1 MFTKKTKSR
10 AQHLVALFA
19 SLLVACVSACGGG
32 DLEVK
37 QPDPNENT
45 GANKKTPPVDPEE
58 RAAAPKPP
66 PGDFRKTPPA
76 PGPAVVFSPPK
87 IEEARLANGI
97 RILHVER
104 RELPIV
110 ALQVSADRGAD
121 QAGPG
126 VASFAASMLLQG
138 TKTRSAIAISDEF
151 GRLGAAFG
159 AGADYDSVGV
169 GARCLTPKLPE
180 VLALLADI
188 VINPAF
194 DAAEL
199 KRERSR
205 RLTSIGQQNDRPAVL
220 LSNAVSS
227 ALYPAG
233 HPYSAPLIG
242 LEPDVTKV
250 SAAELASFHASNF
263 RPDRVTI
270 AIAGDIT
277 KDRALEEIQRV
288 FSAWQGKAQPAKEVG
303 PPPLP
308 DAKAARILLLDRPG
322 ATQSQVAVALPGVPR
337 ATKDFEAILLMNTIL
352 GGQFSSRLNLNLREK
367 HAYSYGVRSNFD
379 MRRGPGPFV
388 AGGAIV
394 RESTG
399 PAVREMLA
407 EMKRLQAELVTAE
420 ELDDARSNLIL
431 QLPARFET
439 AAETA
444 STLAYLATY
453 GLPLDEIATRPAR
466 LKAVT
471 RDDVKRAAES
481 YLKADLTRIVIVGD
495 AKVIKAQ
502 LDALGIGSVE
512 LLPAAEKTPPAAGK
526 NAPAAG
532 KKG

>member
-1 MFTKKTKSR
+1 M
-10 AQHLVALFA
+10 
-19 SLLVACVSACGGG
+19 
-32 DLEVK
+32 
-37 QPDPNENT
+37 
-45 GANKKTPPVDPEE
+45 
-58 RAAAPKPP
+58 
-66 PGDFRKTPPA
+66 
-76 PGPAVVFSPPK
+76 FSPPK

-97 RILHVER
+97 RVLHAER

-110 ALQVSADRGAD
+110 AVQVSADRGAD

-138 TKTRSAIAISDEF
+138 TKTRSAIAISDEI
-151 GRLGAAFG
+151 GRLGASAG

-180 VLALLADI
+180 LLALLADI

-194 DAAEL
+194 DPAEI

-205 RLTSIGQQNDRPAVL
+205 RLTSILQQNDRPAIL
-220 LSNAVSS
+220 LSNAVAS

-233 HPYSAPLIG
+233 HPYSAPILG

-250 SAAELASFHASNF
+250 SAAELAAFHASNF

-270 AIAGDIT
+270 AVAGDIN
-277 KDRALEEIQRV
+277 KDQAVEAIQRA
-288 FSAWQGKAQPAKEVG
+288 FAAWQGKAQPAKEIG
-303 PPPLP
+303 PPPAP
-308 DAKAARILLLDRPG
+308 DAMAARILLLDRPG
-322 ATQSQVAVALPGVPR
+322 ATQSQVAIALPGVPR
-337 ATKDFEAILLMNTIL
+337 VTKDYDAILVMNTIL
-352 GGQFSSRLNLNLREK
+352 GGQFTSRLNLNLREK
-367 HAYSYGVRSNFD
+367 HAYSYGVRSSFD

-388 AGGAIV
+388 AGGAIA
-394 RESTG
+394 REATG
-399 PAVREMLA
+399 PAVREMLV
-407 EMKRLQAELVTAE
+407 EMKRLKDELVTGE

-439 AAETA
+439 ASETA
-444 STLAYLATY
+444 ATLAYLATY

-471 RDDVKRAAES
+471 REEVTRAAEV
-481 YLKADLTRIVIVGD
+481 YLKADIARIVIVGD
-495 AKVIKAQ
+495 AKIIKAQ

-512 LLPAAEKTPPAAGK
+512 LLPAA
-526 NAPAAG
+526 G

>member
-1 MFTKKTKSR
+1 MSSR
-10 AQHLVALFA
+10 TFRTLFA
-19 SLLVACVSACGGG
+19 TLLVFVASACGAGG
-32 DLEVK
+32 PEVK
-37 QPDPNENT
+37 QPDPNEEAA
-45 GANKKTPPVDPEE
+45 ANKKKPVDPEE
-58 RAAAPKPP
+58 RAAAPKPS
-66 PGDFRKTPPA
+66 PGDFRKTAPA

-87 IEEARLANGI
+87 IEEARLPNGV

-121 QAGPG
+121 QGKPG
-126 VASFAASMLLQG
+126 VASFAATMLLQG

-151 GRLGAAFG
+151 GRLGAVFG

-180 VLALLADI
+180 VLTLLADV

-205 RLTSIGQQNDRPAVL
+205 RLTNLLQQNDRPATL
-220 LSNAVSS
+220 LSNAVSA

-233 HPYSAPLIG
+233 HPYNAPLIG
-242 LEPDVTKV
+242 FEAEVTHV
-250 SAAELASFHASNF
+250 SAKELAAFHATQF

-277 KDRALEEIQRV
+277 KDQAVEQIQRV
-288 FSAWQGKAQPAKEVG
+288 FAAWKGQAQPAKEIG
-303 PPPLP
+303 APSPL

-322 ATQSQVAVALPGVPR
+322 ATQSQVAVALSGVPR

-367 HAYSYGVRSNFD
+367 HAYSYGVRSSFD

-399 PAVREMLA
+399 PAVREILS
-407 EMKRLQAELVTAE
+407 EMKRLQAELVTAD
-420 ELDDARSNLIL
+420 ELEDARSNLIL
-431 QLPARFET
+431 QLPARFES

-471 RDDVKRAAES
+471 REDIKRVAEA
-481 YLKADLTRIVIVGD
+481 YLKADLARVVIVGD
-495 AKVIKAQ
+495 AKVIKEQ
-502 LDALGIGSVE
+502 LEALKLGAVE
-512 LLPAAEKTPPAAGK
+512 LLPAAAPPAAGPPAAGSPAAK
-526 NAPAAG
+526 KAPAAG
-532 KKG
+532 TKG

>member
-1 MFTKKTKSR
+1 MSSR
-10 AQHLVALFA
+10 IFSILFA
-19 SLLVACVSACGGG
+19 TLLVFVASACGAGG
-32 DLEVK
+32 PEVK
-37 QPDPNENT
+37 RPDPNEEAA
-45 GANKKTPPVDPEE
+45 ANKKKPVDPEE

-66 PGDFRKTPPA
+66 PGDFRKVAPA

-97 RILHVER
+97 RVLHAER

-110 ALQVSADRGAD
+110 AVQVSADRGAD

-138 TKTRSAIAISDEF
+138 TKTRSAIAISDEI
-151 GRLGAAFG
+151 GRLGASAG

-180 VLALLADI
+180 LLALLADI

-194 DAAEL
+194 DPAEI

-205 RLTSIGQQNDRPAVL
+205 RLTSILQQNDRPAIL
-220 LSNAVSS
+220 LSNAVAS

-233 HPYSAPLIG
+233 HPYSAPILG

-250 SAAELASFHASNF
+250 SAAELASFHASSF

-277 KDRALEEIQRV
+277 KDRAVEEIQRV
-288 FSAWQGKAQPAKEVG
+288 FTAWQGKAQPAKEVG

-337 ATKDFEAILLMNTIL
+337 VTKDFEVILLMNTIL

-399 PAVREMLA
+399 PAVREILA

-431 QLPARFET
+431 QLPARFES

-512 LLPAAEKTPPAAGK
+512 LLPAAGGKTPAAGK
-526 NAPAAG
+526 TLPAAG